1 MLVTG
6 SVVAGA
12 RIMAGADDMTT
23 VWSASSDLVA
33 GQPLTADD
41 LRPTRLRFDD
51 PADRDRYLGVEDEL
65 PAAATLTRPVSAG
78 ELVPEAALGEDA
90 ADDTVA
96 VSIAVAAEHV
106 PTDLGRGSLVDVW
119 VVADRALGSR
129 GSRSAAERVL
139 GDVVVLDAPVVSD
152 AFAAATRRQLVIAVP
167 ETDEESLGL
176 VLAASG
182 EDRVRVVG
190 RG

>member
-1 MLVTG
+1 M
-6 SVVAGA
+6 
-12 RIMAGADDMTT
+12 
-23 VWSASSDLVA
+23 
-33 GQPLTADD
+33 
-41 LRPTRLRFDD
+41 
-51 PADRDRYLGVEDEL
+51 
-65 PAAATLTRPVSAG
+65 
-78 ELVPEAALGEDA
+78 PEAALGEDA

-152 AFAAATRRQLVIAVP
+152 AFAAATSRQLVIAVP